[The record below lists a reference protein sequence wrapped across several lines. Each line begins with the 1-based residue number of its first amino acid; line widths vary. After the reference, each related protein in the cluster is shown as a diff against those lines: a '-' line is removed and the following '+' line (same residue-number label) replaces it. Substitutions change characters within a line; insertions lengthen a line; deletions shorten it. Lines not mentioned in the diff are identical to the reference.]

1 MKDIFR
7 EGIRLSK
14 GSNGSWS
21 VYIKRYFKPDALT
34 TSSYRAIERCMHLK
48 EATELNSK
56 TALTYEGFV
65 ARGTSV
71 VHHLYIERDT
81 SSHKL

>member
-1 MKDIFR
+1 M
-7 EGIRLSK
+7 
-14 GSNGSWS
+14 N
-21 VYIKRYFKPDALT
+21 
-34 TSSYRAIERCMHLK
+34 CMHLK